1 LFYFS
6 LQISKFEADIQR
18 LNQSI
23 EKQKNS
29 EIQLRTQLSDF
40 KNVRKDLED
49 LRAENSVLQTKYIFY
64 FKYSGFSKIFFHL
77 DMNQLILNEIV
88 INNVYLILR
97 KILMMKNKLNND

>member
-29 EIQLRTQLSDF
+29 EMQLRAQLSDF
-40 KNVRKDLED
+40 KNIRKDLED
-49 LRAENSVLQTKYIFY
+49 LRAENSALQTKYILFENIR
-64 FKYSGFSKIFFHL
+64 FFSKIYIFL
-77 DMNQLILNEIV
+77 DMNQLIHNEIV

-97 KILMMKNKLNND
+97 KI